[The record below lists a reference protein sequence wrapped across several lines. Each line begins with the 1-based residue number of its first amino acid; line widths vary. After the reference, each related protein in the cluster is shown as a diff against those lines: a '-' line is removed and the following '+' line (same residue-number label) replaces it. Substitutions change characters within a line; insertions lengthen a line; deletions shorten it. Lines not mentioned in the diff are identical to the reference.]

1 MQALCYID
9 GLGQGSFKIVAR
21 KELQW
26 LERRALARFPW
37 LRHAFST
44 RCGGVSEDPAAG
56 LNLGFITADVRAN
69 VEENRQRFFAAL
81 GAEGYSLA
89 ALRQRHS
96 THIYL
101 VTRDAS
107 GQLEYRPAGFPAPQP
122 PGHPLPVGDA
132 LLTNQPGILLSVRT
146 ADCLPVLLLD
156 PRHRAVA
163 AIHAGWRSALG
174 RIIEKT
180 VGVMRAVFGSD
191 PHHLLAALGP
201 SIRACCYE
209 VGEEIVAAFCG
220 RFAQG
225 ERFFREAP
233 QENPSAAFTARHSQ
247 LFLSGQPPGHPTR
260 PAPAAHLDLVAV
272 AEDQLCSAGLRPS
285 RIRVAEFCTACR
297 TDLFFS
303 YRKEGKNTGRTMAV
317 IGIRLGAGN

>member
-225 ERFFREAP
+225 ERFFREALP
-233 QENPSAAFTARHSQ
+233 ENPSAAFTARHSQ

>member
-1 MQALCYID
+1 LCYI
-9 GLGQGSFKIVAR
+9 GRLRQQIFKIVAHQGLR
-21 KELQW
+21 W
-26 LERRALARFPW
+26 LECRALARFPW

-44 RCGGVSEDPAAG
+44 RCGGVSEGSAAG
-56 LNLGFITADVRAN
+56 LNLGFISADARAN

-101 VTRDAS
+101 VVRGAS

-122 PGHPLPVGDA
+122 ADHPLPVGDA
-132 LLTNQPGILLSVRT
+132 LVTDQPGVLLSVRT

-156 PRHRAVA
+156 PRRRAVA

-174 RIIEKT
+174 RIVEKT
-180 VGVMRAVFGSD
+180 VGLMRAVFGSD

-209 VGEEIVAAFCG
+209 VGEEVVAAFCG
-220 RFAQG
+220 CFTQG
-225 ERFFREAP
+225 EQFFREAP
-233 QENPSAAFTARHSQ
+233 PENPSAAFAARYPL
-247 LFLSGQPPGHPTR
+247 LFLSGQPPGHLTR

-272 AEDQLCSAGLRPS
+272 AEDQLRSAGLRPS
-285 RIRVAEFCTACR
+285 KIEVADFCTACR

-303 YRKEGKNTGRTMAV
+303 HRQEGKNTGRTMAV
-317 IGIRLGAGN
+317 IGIRG

>member
-1 MQALCYID
+1 LCYID
-9 GLGQGSFKIVAR
+9 GLGQGTFKIVAR

-26 LERRALARFPW
+26 LECRALARFPW

-56 LNLGFITADVRAN
+56 LNLGFITADARAN

-132 LLTNQPGILLSVRT
+132 LLTREPGVLLSVRT

-156 PRHRAVA
+156 PRRRAVA

-191 PHHLLAALGP
+191 PPHLLAAVGP

-209 VGEEIVAAFCG
+209 VGEEVVAAFCG

-233 QENPSAAFTARHSQ
+233 PENPSAAFAARYSQ

-260 PAPAAHLDLVAV
+260 PASAPHFDLVAL

-285 RIRVAEFCTACR
+285 RIQVAEFCTACR

-303 YRKEGKNTGRTMAV
+303 HRKEGKNTGRTMAA
-317 IGIRLGAGN
+317 IGIRPGAGN

>member
-1 MQALCYID
+1 
-9 GLGQGSFKIVAR
+9 LGQGTFRIVAR
-21 KELQW
+21 DGLRW
-26 LERRALARFPW
+26 LECGAWARFSW

-44 RCGGVSEDPAAG
+44 RCGGVSEGPAAG
-56 LNLGFITADVRAN
+56 LNLAFIAADARAN
-69 VEENRQRFFAAL
+69 VEENRQRFFGAL
-81 GAEGYSLA
+81 GTEGYSLA

-101 VTRDAS
+101 VVRGPS
-107 GQLEYRPAGFPAPQP
+107 GQLEYRPAGFPAPP
-122 PGHPLPVGDA
+122 PADHPLPVGDA
-132 LLTNQPGILLSVRT
+132 LLTREPGVLLSVRT
-146 ADCLPVLLLD
+146 ADCLPVLVLD

-180 VGVMRAVFGSD
+180 VGLMRAVFGSD
-191 PHHLLAALGP
+191 PRHLLAALGP

-209 VGEEIVAAFCG
+209 VGEEVVAAFCG

-225 ERFFREAP
+225 EQFFRQAP
-233 QENPSAAFTARHSQ
+233 RENPSAGLTARHPQ
-247 LFLSGQPPGHPTR
+247 RFLSGQPPGHLTR

-272 AEDQLCSAGLRPS
+272 AQDQLRSAGLRP
-285 RIRVAEFCTACR
+285 RQIQVARFCTACR

-303 YRKEGKNTGRTMAV
+303 HRKEGKNTGRTMAA
-317 IGIRLGAGN
+317 IGIRPGAGG

>member
-1 MQALCYID
+1 MCYIER
-9 GLGQGSFKIVAR
+9 LRQGTFKIIAR
-21 KELQW
+21 DELRW
-26 LERRALARFPW
+26 LECRALARFPW

-44 RCGGVSEDPAAG
+44 RCGGVSEGPAAG
-56 LNLGFITADVRAN
+56 LNLGFITADARAN
-69 VEENRQRFFAAL
+69 VEENRQRFLAAL
-81 GAEGYSLA
+81 GAEGYLLA
-89 ALRQRHS
+89 GLRQRHS

-101 VTRDAS
+101 VMRGAS
-107 GQLEYRPAGFPAPQP
+107 GQLEYRPSGFPAPQP

-132 LLTNQPGILLSVRT
+132 LLTREPAVLLSVRT

-156 PRHRAVA
+156 PRRRAVA

-174 RIIEKT
+174 RIVEKA
-180 VGVMRAVFGSD
+180 VGLMRAVFGSD
-191 PHHLLAALGP
+191 PQHLLAALGP

-209 VGEEIVAAFCG
+209 VGEEVVAAFCG

-225 ERFFREAP
+225 EQFLREAP
-233 QENPSAAFTARHSQ
+233 PGNHSAAFTARHSQ

-272 AEDQLCSAGLRPS
+272 AEDQLRSAGLRPS
-285 RIRVAEFCTACR
+285 KIQVADFCTACR

-303 YRKEGKNTGRTMAV
+303 HRKEGKNTGRTMAV
-317 IGIRLGAGN
+317 IGIRG